1 MGICE
6 TSHVAKIATENKLE
20 SNQSNEQSFNDHP
33 PVPLD
38 LAEEVKKSFCKI
50 NIKAKEKDNMTFGFF
65 MKTQYSKKYLVAK
78 YHMIPDKI
86 IIEEIELEIY
96 NHKKMKLNSKEF
108 HIKYFPKYKD
118 IILIK
123 IKNDENILNEIKFL
137 LCDFNIDLFIYE
149 PIFSIELPIE
159 EKIICPSGKILHPVD
174 YEFVHNIPI
183 DNNDYISPIMLLNNN
198 ISEIKIIG
206 INRKINN
213 SQDKNNGIFIGEIIN
228 ENKDDS
234 SFDYDT
240 KEILNFT
247 NVKKFEIK
255 FISYDSH
262 IELSIPCKREDI
274 FSSVEE
280 KLYEKFPELKYK
292 NLKFYKNKKLIKT
305 YSTLIDNDIS
315 NGDKIEFEY

>member
-1 MGICE
+1 M
-6 TSHVAKIATENKLE
+6 
-20 SNQSNEQSFNDHP
+20 
-33 PVPLD
+33 
-38 LAEEVKKSFCKI
+38 
-50 NIKAKEKDNMTFGFF
+50 
-65 MKTQYSKKYLVAK
+65 AK
-78 YHMIPDKI
+78 YHIIPDKI

-96 NHKKMKLNSKEF
+96 NHKKMELNSKKF
-108 HIKYFPKYKD
+108 QIKYCQKYKD

-159 EKIICPSGKILHPVD
+159 EKIICPSGKILHPID

-183 DNNDYISPIMLLNNN
+183 DNNDYLSPIMLLNNN
-198 ISEIKIIG
+198 ISEKKIIG

-228 ENKDDS
+228 ENNDNS
-234 SFDYDT
+234 SFNYDT
-240 KEILNFT
+240 KGILNFT
-247 NVKKFEIK
+247 DSNKFEIK
-255 FISYDSH
+255 FISYESH